1 MAALAG
7 QVGLQLLLTPS
18 TSNFIFKGTSLVLGT
33 AYPIY
38 SSYALL
44 ESNASAQ
51 EKEKACTQWVT
62 YWTIYGVISAAEQ
75 LFQTRPPLYYHVKL
89 AFLLWLQES
98 RYQGARRLY
107 VLFLRPFLREHQPQ
121 IDALIS
127 FVSSVRAQPPV
138 AYVGNLIHTLVGK
151 VPYLNWFVQPF
162 DEAIQK
168 SWWAKK

>member
-1 MAALAG
+1 
-7 QVGLQLLLTPS
+7 VGLQLLLTPS

-38 SSYALL
+38 SSFALL
-44 ESNASAQ
+44 ESTASAK
-51 EKEKACTQWVT
+51 EKEQACTQWVT

-107 VLFLRPFLREHQPQ
+107 VLFLRPFLLEHRPQ
-121 IDALIS
+121 IEAVIN
-127 FVSSVRAQPPV
+127 FVSSLRAQPAV
-138 AYVGNLIHTLVGK
+138 AYVGDHAHNLVAK

-162 DEAIQK
+162 DEAVQR
-168 SWWAKK
+168 SWWGKR